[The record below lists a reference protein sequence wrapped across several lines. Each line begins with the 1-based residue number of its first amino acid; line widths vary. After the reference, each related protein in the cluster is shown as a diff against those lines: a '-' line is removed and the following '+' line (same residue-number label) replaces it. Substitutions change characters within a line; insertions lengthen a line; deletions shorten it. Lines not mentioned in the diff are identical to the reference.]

1 MRLFTNYVFGNQN
14 MANTQLGEGG
24 EGKEGAETT
33 FIDQLES
40 DTGVSV
46 F

>member
-1 MRLFTNYVFGNQN
+1 
-14 MANTQLGEGG
+14 MANNELMGG
-24 EGKEGAETT
+24 GGGAETT

-40 DTGVSV
+40 DTSHSV

>member
-1 MRLFTNYVFGNQN
+1 
-14 MANTQLGEGG
+14 MANNELMGG
-24 EGKEGAETT
+24 GGAETT

-40 DTGVSV
+40 DTSHSV